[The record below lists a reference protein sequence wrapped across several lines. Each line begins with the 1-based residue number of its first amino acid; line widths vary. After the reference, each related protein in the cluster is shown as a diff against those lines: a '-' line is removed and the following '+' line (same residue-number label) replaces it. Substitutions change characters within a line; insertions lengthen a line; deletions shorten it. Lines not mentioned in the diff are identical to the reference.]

1 MQTDTPGVRRRNMAR
16 HLPYGDMPLLGR
28 LGVSFS
34 KAEDGHSEGEW
45 RPAHEACNPRGIVQG
60 GLFSMAFDATMSMAI
75 LSALP
80 PEDTCVSLEIKTS
93 TPGGARP
100 GQPLQPER
108 TGSPTGRNG
117 DLRRGDRHRGRRTD
131 GHVQRDVLAAPQAA
145 QAANRGRRVGARRSP
160 NWDLAR
166 GPGSRH

>member
-1 MQTDTPGVRRRNMAR
+1 VQIDTPGVRRRNMAR

-34 KAEDGHSEGEW
+34 RAEDGHSEGEW
-45 RPAHEACNPRGIVQG
+45 RPAHEACNPRGSVQG

-93 TPGGARP
+93 TPGAARP
-100 GQPLQPER
+100 REPLR
-108 TGSPTGRNG
+108 LSGRVVRLG
-117 DLRRGDRHRGRRTD
+117 GTVIFAEASATMDGELIATSSGTFLRRRKPPKQPTAD
-131 GHVQRDVLAAPQAA
+131 A
-145 QAANRGRRVGARRSP
+145 
-160 NWDLAR
+160 
-166 GPGSRH
+166 